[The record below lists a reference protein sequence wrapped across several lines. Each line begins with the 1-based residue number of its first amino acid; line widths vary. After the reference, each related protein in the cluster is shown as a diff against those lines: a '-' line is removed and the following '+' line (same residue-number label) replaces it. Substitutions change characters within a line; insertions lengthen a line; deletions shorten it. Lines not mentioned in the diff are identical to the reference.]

1 MNTVQLNQANQAQTA
16 LVTKSA
22 LNAST
27 HNALMHG
34 ALTHDALRH
43 GAAYTTARVAGSIV
57 VGGIATFGL
66 FVLMH
71 ELIKTDDAVIVTM
84 LPIYAETSIYQEH
97 EEKINKITRMK
108 PPPPLVVQPKVARE
122 DIPASVT
129 PNDTFDDRIFVEIPP
144 TDVKTDIGDTK
155 MQTEARPLVRF
166 NPEYPPVAARDGVE
180 GWVELSFSID
190 ASGAVINVEVL
201 NSDPKRIFDK
211 AAKRALKR
219 WKYQAKIE
227 QGRAIV
233 QHGLSVMLDFKISQ

>member
-1 MNTVQLNQANQAQTA
+1 
-16 LVTKSA
+16 TKA
-22 LNAST
+22 
-27 HNALMHG
+27 
-34 ALTHDALRH
+34 
-43 GAAYTTARVAGSIV
+43 
-57 VGGIATFGL
+57 
-66 FVLMH
+66 
-71 ELIKTDDAVIVTM
+71 DDAVIVTM
-84 LPIYAETSIYQEH
+84 LPIFTESSIYQEQ
-97 EEKINKITRMK
+97 EEKINNITRIK
-108 PPPPLVVQPKVARE
+108 PPPPLVVQPQVARE

-129 PNDTFDDRIFVEIPP
+129 PNDTFDDRIFVDIPP
-144 TDVKTDIGDTK
+144 TDVKTDVGSMK

-166 NPEYPPVAARDGVE
+166 NPDYPPVAARDGVE